1 MSWSSDRERGSLAL
15 LQIMLWITRRVGFHA
30 GQSLLW
36 PITAWFYCT
45 SSTARAASRE
55 YLGRALGRPATA
67 HDVFWHIYIF
77 ACAILDRVF
86 LIVGSTAAFTVETS
100 GLNALDAIAAQGRG
114 CVLLG
119 AHLGSFEALRTVAR
133 QSPVPVRP
141 LMFRGNA
148 GALTRI
154 LERLDPTLADSII
167 EIGSA
172 TAMLRV
178 HECVARG
185 EIVGILADRAPGAHK
200 HVLAPFLG
208 APAAFPAGPFVLAA
222 SLGVPVMLFSAVR
235 TGPRR
240 YAVRFEPFAD
250 RIVLGRSTR
259 QADLQACVGRYA
271 ARLEALCRAH
281 PFNWF
286 NFYPFWEPSNLAAS
300 LAQQRPPACVHV
312 AGSGPAI
319 EPVAR

>member
-1 MSWSSDRERGSLAL
+1 MSWSSDRERGSVAL
-15 LQIMLWITRRVGFHA
+15 LQLMVWIARLVGFHA
-30 GQSLLW
+30 GQALLW
-36 PITAWFYCT
+36 PITAWFYAT
-45 SSTARAASRE
+45 SSAARSASRD
-55 YLGRALGRPATA
+55 YLGRVLGRPATA
-67 HDVFWHIYIF
+67 RDVFRHIYTF

-86 LIVGSTAAFTVETS
+86 LIIGSTAAFTVETA
-100 GLNALDAIAAQGRG
+100 GLDALDAIVAQGRG

-119 AHLGSFEALRTVAR
+119 AHLGSFEALRMVAR

-141 LMFRGNA
+141 LMYRGNT
-148 GALTRI
+148 GALTRT
-154 LERLDPTLADSII
+154 LERLDPALASSVI

-200 HVLAPFLG
+200 RVLAPFLG
-208 APAAFPAGPFVLAA
+208 TPAAFPTGPFVLAA

-250 RIVLGRSTR
+250 RIVLDRATR
-259 QADLQACVGRYA
+259 QADLQACVARYA
-271 ARLEALCRAH
+271 AQLEALCRAH

-286 NFYPFWEPSNLAAS
+286 NFYLFWEPIDLAAS
-300 LAQQRPPACVHV
+300 LAPPRLPARVPL
-312 AGSGPAI
+312 AGHGAAI
-319 EPVAR
+319 ETAAG